1 MCLILY
7 FLRETIEGSIC
18 NTYIRYIILPYS

>member
-1 MCLILY
+1 MCLTPY

-18 NTYIRYIILPYS
+18 NTYIRYITLPYS